1 MINQKIIKY
10 SDAELQEFKRHIEN
24 KLREDEAQE
33 AFLYNQIQNSNESSS
48 NEGDWMDDSSN
59 MQNIEMMSVMINRQR
74 KHIQD
79 LKNALIRIENK
90 VYGICVATGEL
101 IDKDR
106 LMAVPTTTKSVRA
119 KESMVKGRRAPSKPR
134 PRVTTS
140 ERKIITK
147 VIKRQPVN
155 GVEKKQASLEDDFLT
170 EENQDDNFNLL
181 DDLIFD
187 SNELPTE
194 E

>member
-1 MINQKIIKY
+1 MTNQKIIKY

-147 VIKRQPVN
+147 VIKL
-155 GVEKKQASLEDDFLT
+155 SLIHISE
-170 EENQDDNFNLL
+170 
-181 DDLIFD
+181 
-187 SNELPTE
+187 PTRPY
-194 E
+194 